1 MTKLKH
7 LYIHIPFCKNICTY
21 CDFKRFVS
29 NENEMTEYIQHVVQE
44 LKHKYKQN
52 KFMTIYIGG
61 GTPNFLSTANLK
73 YLLSNISPYL
83 LPKAEFT
90 IECNP
95 EFVNKEQCK
104 LFKLYKVNRI
114 SLGVQ
119 SQNQKILKLFH
130 RNHTNQNVIDA
141 IKNLRLSGI
150 YNISV
155 DFIYGFN
162 EYTNNDI
169 KQDILFL
176 SRNKIPHVSFY
187 SLEVKPGSIIYKQKY
202 HTNDEHIENQFKYII
217 NTLEKNKFHRYE
229 ISS

>member
-1 MTKLKH
+1 M
-7 LYIHIPFCKNICTY
+7 PFCKDICTY

-29 NENEMTEYIQHVVQE
+29 NEQEMTQYVKRVVKE
-44 LKHKYKQN
+44 LEHKYKNN

-61 GTPNFLSTANLK
+61 GTPNFLSTNNLK
-73 YLLSNISPYL
+73 YLLAILSTHL
-83 LPKAEFT
+83 LSKAEFT

-95 EFVNKEQCK
+95 EFVTKDQCK
-104 LFKLYKVNRI
+104 LFAQYKVTRI

-119 SQNQKILKLFH
+119 SQNAKILKLFH
-130 RNHTNQNVIDA
+130 RNHTNKNVIDA
-141 IKNLRLSGI
+141 INNLRLFGI
-150 YNISV
+150 HNISV

-162 EYTNNDI
+162 ECTNNDI

-176 SRNKIPHVSFY
+176 THHHIPHVSFY
-187 SLEVKPGSIIYKQKY
+187 SLEVKPGSIIYNQKY

-217 NTLEKNKFHRYE
+217 DTLKQKKYQRYE